1 MDKNIVLNRIKHGGV
16 LFDGAMG
23 SMLIAEGLPPGK
35 PPEEWNVTRPSVIS
49 EIHAAYLDA
58 GADVIGTNTFGGM
71 PSRLAGFGLGDDTRA
86 INAAGVRLA
95 RDAVSKYNSIH
106 DTCAPCSSPGNTS
119 RPTKREN
126 FVALSIGPTGKMFP
140 PVGNATEDE
149 IKKDF
154 VDMIDGID
162 PNVEIILIETMF
174 DIREALAALNMVKR
188 SLSAI
193 VIVTLT
199 YDRNPRG
206 FFTVMGN
213 KVCDSVRLIENAGAD
228 VVGANC
234 TLASG
239 DMIDLA
245 RILREST
252 NLPILC
258 QPNAGQPTVRD
269 GVPAYDQTP
278 AEFADDV
285 TQMFDIG
292 INAVG
297 GCCGTTPAFIHE
309 VSTRL
314 SV

>member
-1 MDKNIVLNRIKHGGV
+1 MKDIVLNRFKHGGV

-23 SMLIAEGLPPGK
+23 SMLIAEGLAPGQ
-35 PPEEWNVTRPSVIS
+35 PPEAWNASRPSVIS
-49 EIHAAYLDA
+49 DVHTAYLEA
-58 GADVIGTNTFGGM
+58 GADVIETNTFGGT

-95 RDAVSKYNSIH
+95 NEAITKYYSIQ
-106 DTCAPCSSPGNTS
+106 DTCAPCTSPGNTS
-119 RPTKREN
+119 HPARREN

-140 PVGNATEDE
+140 PVGNATEGE
-149 IKKDF
+149 IKRDF
-154 VDMIDGID
+154 EGMIEGTDTS
-162 PNVEIILIETMF
+162 VEIVLIETMF
-174 DIREALAALNMVKR
+174 DIREALAALDVVKQ
-188 SLSAI
+188 SLPSV

-213 KVCDSVRLIENAGAD
+213 EVRDSVRVIENAGAD

-234 TLASG
+234 TLTSG

-269 GVPAYDQTP
+269 GLPAYDQTP

-285 TQMFDIG
+285 TQIFDLG

-297 GCCGTTPAFIHE
+297 GCCGTTPAFIRE
-309 VSTRL
+309 ASARVSI
-314 SV
+314 